1 MKSIL
6 KAICFLLIMALSAN
20 GFAQEK
26 KDTLKI
32 NPDPKI
38 KKAAKKAGNKTAEIA
53 AKGAAAV
60 SDQVYKD
67 KVGPAGQKI
76 YIDNQ
81 SRYYFI
87 NEKGRKVYVAKSR
100 LKDKISDEQQ

>member
-1 MKSIL
+1 MMRSFL
-6 KAICFLLIMALSAN
+6 KAICFLLMMGLSTT
-20 GFAQEK
+20 GFSQEK

-76 YIDNQ
+76 YIDNH
-81 SRYYFI
+81 SRYYYI
-87 NEKGRKVYVAKSR
+87 NKKGAKIYVAKSR
-100 LKDKISDEQQ
+100 LKDKKSNE

>member
-1 MKSIL
+1 MKSFL
-6 KAICFLLIMALSAN
+6 KAICFLLILGFSGA

-38 KKAAKKAGNKTAEIA
+38 KKVAKKAGNKTAEIA
-53 AKGAAAV
+53 AKGAASV

-67 KVGPAGQKI
+67 KVGPMGQKI
-76 YIDNQ
+76 YINNQ
-81 SRYYFI
+81 SKYYYI
-87 NEKGRKVYVAKSR
+87 NGKGKKVYVAQSK
-100 LKDKISDEQQ
+100 LKDKPSN